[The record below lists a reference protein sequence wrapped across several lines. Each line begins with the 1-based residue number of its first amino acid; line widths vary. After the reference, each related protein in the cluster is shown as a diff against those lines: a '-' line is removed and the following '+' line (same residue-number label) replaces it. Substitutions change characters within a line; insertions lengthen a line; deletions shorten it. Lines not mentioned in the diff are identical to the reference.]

1 MKNLPCLMLLA
12 ALTGCG
18 GAELK
23 GVYSDELGTTAY
35 DFRNDQRV
43 FITVL
48 EITVAADYTTHGD
61 DIIVTTPQGTLVLA
75 RHDDRLIGPSGRVF
89 TRQTNG

>member
-1 MKNLPCLMLLA
+1 MNRIPNLLLLW
-12 ALTGCG
+12 ALTGCS
-18 GAELK
+18 ANELS

-35 DFRNDQRV
+35 DFRHDQRV

-89 TRQTNG
+89 TRRSNG

>member
-1 MKNLPCLMLLA
+1 MKRLPGCLLLS
-12 ALTGCG
+12 ALSACSGSD
-18 GAELK
+18 LS

-35 DFRNDQRV
+35 DFRQNQRV

-61 DIIVTTPQGTLVLA
+61 DIIVTTPQGTVVLA

-89 TRQTNG
+89 TRQSI

>member
-1 MKNLPCLMLLA
+1 MKRIQSLMLLL
-12 ALTGCG
+12 ALTGCSG
-18 GAELK
+18 GELR

-35 DFRNDQRV
+35 DFRKDQRV

-89 TRQTNG
+89 TRQSNG